1 MIIYVLLFSAATLVQ
16 SVSFENRSALQT
28 ALFECVGACGAALGG
43 SGDGTYCDTN
53 NNGPW
58 VSGTGAGCNA
68 TSTHGNLS
76 AWDVSPVT
84 NMQQMFQWAKAFNG
98 DLSKWKVFRVA
109 SMHQM
114 FYGAEAFNGDLSAW
128 DVSEV
133 TDMQQMFDQASM
145 FYGDLSTWNVWRVTN
160 MQQMF
165 QQADAFNGN
174 LSAWDVSGVTS
185 MHQMFYRARAFNGD
199 LSAWDVSGVTDM
211 QQMFYG
217 ATQFTGDLSDWPTTT
232 TTTTTAAP
240 PEVGTHVVFEV
251 GSPKRISS
259 CYGDNL
265 TVIWNGTHNLIETP
279 NATCSRKWNDTE
291 WYDRHSTPFKFTST
305 ALGGKYAGHTRYY
318 MCADHCEQGARFEV
332 YCPPEVDPNRRVT
345 VNSTTAQLEMPALLV
360 ALCITGAVGLL
371 LAMYVCPRRKK
382 TTAYI
387 AVKTEDP
394 LAKQNYKPL
403 KWVP

>member
-174 LSAWDVSGVTS
+174 LSAWDVSGVAS

-199 LSAWDVSGVTDM
+199 LSEWDVSGVTDM

-371 LAMYVCPRRKK
+371 LAMLTCPRRKK